1 MTTGDRISELPA
13 ADEAIAGN
21 DLIAVTNVSKPG
33 TGKTEKRA
41 QDELLASQLNLNFRT
56 ATELTI
62 SGGEITVTQS
72 NHKLQPESGTTD
84 DLDTISGTTA
94 GKILVL
100 YVSDAGTDTITI
112 KHGTGNISCLGASDV
127 DLSQGSAIFYSDGT
141 TVYLIGG
148 GGGGGSAPATTAE
161 NDFQVGNGSG
171 SWIKKTLAETKTI
184 LAVLESLVGDTT
196 PQLGGDLDMNDH
208 GISVNVEPTN
218 DLDYQGIV
226 TTMTVDTNAEGVG
239 APLFLAA
246 DGHLDTADADT
257 VATAPC
263 VALALET
270 GTGSKKVL
278 LMGTLRVDAWNWTI
292 GPGATSLIYLSET
305 VGTLTQ
311 TKPTTEDAVVQPVGF
326 ALTDD
331 MIMFNPSMIFITHGA

>member
-1 MTTGDRISELPA
+1 MPKLYTKDTWTDEVLADDALHKITDPAGDPIPGSVTDLTT
-13 ADEAIAGN
+13 AIAALNSLLEILETGSKISLITDVSVAGTSLN
-21 DLIAVTNVSKPG
+21 AARMNNIEDGIDTLDDSLDLENAA
-33 TGKTEKRA
+33 EKETPTA
-41 QDELLASQLNLNFRT
+41 GDLLLLADSEDGYSHKSVDFSNL
-56 ATELTI
+56 
-62 SGGEITVTQS
+62 
-72 NHKLQPESGTTD
+72 
-84 DLDTISGTTA
+84 
-94 GKILVL
+94 
-100 YVSDAGTDTITI
+100 
-112 KHGTGNISCLGASDV
+112 
-127 DLSQGSAIFYSDGT
+127 
-141 TVYLIGG
+141 
-148 GGGGGSAPATTAE
+148 GGGSAPATTAE
-161 NDFQVGNGSG
+161 NDFQVGDGSG

-208 GISVNVEPTN
+208 GISVNVEPTD

-331 MIMFNPSMIFITHGA
+331 MIMFNPSMIFITHAA

>member
-1 MTTGDRISELPA
+1 MSDRISELPVA
-13 ADEAIAGN
+13 SEAIAGN
-21 DLIAVTNVSKPG
+21 DLVAVTNVSQPG
-33 TGKTEKRA
+33 TGETQKFT
-41 QDELLASQLNLNFRT
+41 QDQLLASQLKLNLRT

-62 SGGEITVTQS
+62 ATGAITKTQS
-72 NHKLQPESGTTD
+72 WHTVDTESDAASD
-84 DLDTISGTTA
+84 DLDTING
-94 GKILVL
+94 L
-100 YVSDAGTDTITI
+100 SDGDVIFFRSNHTDRTVVI
-112 KHGTGNISCLGASDV
+112 KNGTGNIICMSGADISLDSTSIFAFGIY
-127 DLSQGSAIFYSDGT
+127 DGILSKLLVYSS
-141 TVYLIGG
+141 
-148 GGGGGSAPATTAE
+148 GGGGSYLE
-161 NDFQVGNGSG
+161 NIVED
-171 SWIKKTLAETKTI
+171 I
-184 LAVLESLVGDTT
+184 T
-196 PQLGGDLDMNDH
+196 PQLGGDLDLNDH
-208 GISVNVEPTN
+208 GMSVNVEPTD
-218 DLDYQGIV
+218 DLDYQGIIA
-226 TTMTVDTNAEGVG
+226 TMTVDTNAEGVG

-331 MIMFNPSMIFITHGA
+331 MIMFNPSMVYITHTA

>member
-13 ADEAIAGN
+13 ATEPIAGD
-21 DLIAVTNVSKPG
+21 DLIAVTNVSAPG
-33 TGKTEKRA
+33 TGKTEKRT

-62 SGGEITVTQS
+62 SGGEITITQS

-84 DLDTISGTTA
+84 DLTTINGMTA

-112 KHGTGNISCLGASDV
+112 KHGTGNISCLGATDV
-127 DLSQGSAIFYSDGT
+127 ALSQGSAIFYSDGT

-148 GGGGGSAPATTAE
+148 GGGGG
-161 NDFQVGNGSG
+161 GG
-171 SWIKKTLAETKTI
+171 LANIVED
-184 LAVLESLVGDTT
+184 LT
-196 PQLGGDLDMNDH
+196 PQLGGDLDLNDH
-208 GISVNVEPTN
+208 GISVNVEPTD
-218 DLDYQGIV
+218 DLDYQGIIA
-226 TTMTVDTNAEGVG
+226 TMTVDTNAEGVG

-246 DGHLDTADADT
+246 DGHLDTADANA

-270 GTGSKKVL
+270 GIGSKKVL

-331 MIMFNPSMIFITHGA
+331 MIMFNPSMIFVTHGA